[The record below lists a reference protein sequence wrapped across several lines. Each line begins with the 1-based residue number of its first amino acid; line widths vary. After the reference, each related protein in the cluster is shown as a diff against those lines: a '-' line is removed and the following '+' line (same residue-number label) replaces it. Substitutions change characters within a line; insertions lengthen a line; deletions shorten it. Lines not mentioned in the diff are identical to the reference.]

1 MAGETQTKDTLKP
14 SLSLFDATALS
25 IGAIIGAGIF
35 VVTGIAAGL
44 AGSALVVS
52 MLIAALVSLFTALSF
67 AELTKA
73 LPKEGSVY
81 EFAYQL
87 ISPSV
92 GFLAGWMWMLSN
104 TFVGAAVSLG
114 FAYYLSA
121 LVPNLPV
128 NVIAAIICLAFTILN
143 FAGIRQSALLNNVL
157 VVAKLL
163 ILVLFIL
170 FGVAYVKPSN
180 FSPFAPLEV
189 GVLQGA
195 FYIFFAYAG
204 FARVAVVAEEVRNA
218 EKNVSRAILLS
229 LLVSTIFYV
238 GVGIVAVGLVGAGRL
253 AGSTSPLAEAMNA
266 TENSILVFLVSFG
279 GLIATASVLLT
290 SILGVS
296 RVTFAMAR
304 RGDLPKTL
312 SKLHSKYGTPH
323 YSVWTVGLL
332 MVFLV
337 LFIDLSS
344 VVAISTFASLFYY
357 TIGNIA
363 ALRLKKSRSVFKRLM
378 SVLGTLTCIG
388 MLVFTVFISLQSWI
402 IGSAGLLLGMG
413 YYAAKTRLAKNIR
426 VS

>member
-1 MAGETQTKDTLKP
+1 MAEKTQAKETLKP

-35 VVTGIAAGL
+35 VVTGIVAGL

-52 MLIAALVSLFTALSF
+52 MFIAALVSLFTAISF
-67 AELTKA
+67 AELTKV

-121 LVPNLPV
+121 LVPSLPV
-128 NVIAAIICLAFTILN
+128 NVIAAIICLAFTVLN
-143 FAGIRQSALLNNVL
+143 LVGIRQSALLNNVF
-157 VVAKLL
+157 VVTKLL

-170 FGVAYVKPSN
+170 FGLAYVKPAN
-180 FSPFAPLEV
+180 FAPFAPLEI

-238 GVGIVAVGLVGAGRL
+238 GVGIVAVGLVGAGKL
-253 AGSTSPLAEAMNA
+253 AGSTSPLVEAMNA
-266 TENSILVFLVSFG
+266 TENSFIVLLVSFG

-312 SKLHSKYGTPH
+312 SKLHPKYRTPH

-332 MVFLV
+332 MIFLV
-337 LFIDLSS
+337 LFIDLGS

-357 TIGNIA
+357 AIGNIA
-363 ALRLKKSRSVFKRLM
+363 ALKLKSSRRGNFKRLM
-378 SVLGTLTCIG
+378 SALGTLTCVG
-388 MLVFTVFISLQSWI
+388 MLAFTIFVSLQSWV
-402 IGSAGLLLGMG
+402 IGSAGLLAGMG
-413 YYAAKTRLAKNIR
+413 YYAAKTKLAKN
-426 VS
+426 V